1 MKKINY
7 IGVAL
12 LAVLSACS
20 DEEIEN
26 QPVNVNK
33 YEVTATIRAVEPSTR
48 MLDADLRN
56 TFQAGDEILIR
67 RIPEPLFQTL
77 NH

>member
-33 YEVTATIRAVEPSTR
+33 YEVTATFV
-48 MLDADLRN
+48 L
-56 TFQAGDEILIR
+56 
-67 RIPEPLFQTL
+67 
-77 NH
+77 